1 MDGVMSRNTLAAH
14 SGNREMLFIEVKIS
28 LSQTIKQLN
37 SRGGTMQEEI
47 KEVLIQRLGLD
58 GITPGPQGT
67 VFVLRYESQDAED
80 RQHLGW
86 KELICELTRQS
97 LTHGLD
103 DVLEAAHIEMQ
114 KPLS

>member
-1 MDGVMSRNTLAAH
+1 
-14 SGNREMLFIEVKIS
+14 MLSIE
-28 LSQTIKQLN
+28 LNDLTIVNQQLN
-37 SRGGTMQEEI
+37 SRGVTMQEQINEL
-47 KEVLIQRLGLD
+47 LIQRLGLD

-80 RQHLGW
+80 RKHLGW
-86 KELICELTRQS
+86 KELICELAEQS

-103 DVLEAAHIEMQ
+103 NVLEAAHIEIL